1 MFDTTK
7 GDGGW
12 QSGPPNLGVNELTG
26 DRACGDPFVPDDA
39 GTCMLVEHAPS
50 TRIIKKQEISL
61 SQTVP
66 FTLDSTKRLSLRF
79 NYEWQ

>member
-1 MFDTTK
+1 
-7 GDGGW
+7 
-12 QSGPPNLGVNELTG
+12 
-26 DRACGDPFVPDDA
+26 
-39 GTCMLVEHAPS
+39 MLVEHAPS